1 MFVTD
6 ISMNDISELV
16 KMQLND
22 LASWNVQ
29 TYAVTGVNGTDY
41 TYTAGSASVMYV
53 DQGMVD
59 YASEL
64 IERVIAGDILTD
76 QDAIYPGW
84 R

>member
-1 MFVTD
+1 
-6 ISMNDISELV
+6 MNDISELV

-29 TYAVTGVNGTDY
+29 TYAVTGVNGEDR
-41 TYTAGSASVMYV
+41 TYTGGNASVMYV
-53 DQGMVD
+53 DQAMVD

-64 IERVIAGDILTD
+64 IDRVIAGDILTD